1 MTTASTPSPERGE
14 ARSADVLV
22 VGGGPAGLS
31 AAEAAARGGANVVL
45 LERQKEIGYPIHT
58 SGGSWIS
65 DMRALEIPERLYFPI
80 RTVVFRSPNRQVAFE
95 YSDPV
100 CCVIDI
106 RGVYQHLAGRAIAA
120 GAALHLNSPVE
131 QPLVEEGRVVGVV
144 AKDHRNRAGE
154 WRAPVVIDASGF
166 SSTIVTRAGVRAGF

>member
-1 MTTASTPSPERGE
+1 MTSSTSSHSERGE
-14 ARSADVLV
+14 THSADVIV

-31 AAEAAARGGANVVL
+31 AAEAAARGGATVIL

-80 RTVVFRSPNRQVAFE
+80 RTVVFQSPNRKVAFE
-95 YSDPV
+95 YPDPV

-106 RGVYQHLAGRAIAA
+106 RGVYQHLAGRAVVRWSRDSSQLAGRAA
-120 GAALHLNSPVE
+120 DCRGWARRRRRRQGPP
-131 QPLVEEGRVVGVV
+131 QPR
-144 AKDHRNRAGE
+144 R
-154 WRAPVVIDASGF
+154 ASGARR
-166 SSTIVTRAGVRAGF
+166 S

>member
-1 MTTASTPSPERGE
+1 MTSSTSSHSERGE
-14 ARSADVLV
+14 THSADVIV

-31 AAEAAARGGANVVL
+31 AAEAAARGGATVIL

-80 RTVVFRSPNRQVAFE
+80 RTVVFQSPNRKVAFE
-95 YSDPV
+95 YPDPV

-106 RGVYQHLAGRAIAA
+106 RGVYQHFAGRA
-120 GAALHLNSPVE
+120 
-131 QPLVEEGRVVGVV
+131 
-144 AKDHRNRAGE
+144 
-154 WRAPVVIDASGF
+154 ASGVGGCRNMT
-166 SSTIVTRAGVRAGF
+166 S